1 MNVFTEVYE
10 KSIEL
15 LKAKSLADD
24 WKDVEAALKALLEA
38 DGPAIGKAEA
48 LEQLRGLL
56 AKKAKGKKNASAAKA
71 EAIVDA
77 SRSAVNGY
85 QDRAAMLKMLQH
97 FYMVA
102 KKGGQSIWVVDSP
115 KSFPKWTYDHFSGK
129 TAADL
134 KTELAKSDE
143 VFGPG
148 HRRMMSASLQL
159 ARKWAADVEAKLGDP
174 SKATLGKVRRWFH
187 EEGADDAAVKTT
199 SGKLLEGFKKI
210 HATCNSTQVIFSDR
224 PHLRT
229 SGEWDNAYA
238 SVNDRDA
245 MPVIYIFQVFLKTG
259 KRNKLGQIPK
269 LWLCALTVIH
279 ELSHKLVKTKDK
291 RYDFDG
297 LKPGPNLSPAD
308 ALENADSW
316 AYFSGDVVGAL
327 SKGTLKSVLK

>member
-24 WKDVEAALKALLEA
+24 WKDVEAGLKALLEA
-38 DGPAIGKAEA
+38 GGPAVGKAEA
-48 LEQLRGLL
+48 LDKLRSLL
-56 AKKAKGKKNASAAKA
+56 AKKAKGKKSAGAAKA
-71 EAIVDA
+71 DAIVEA
-77 SRSAVNGY
+77 SRSDANGY

-97 FYMVA
+97 FYMIA

-115 KSFPKWTYDHFSGK
+115 KSFPKWTYDLFSGK
-129 TAADL
+129 TAAEL
-134 KTELAKSDE
+134 KTELAKGEE

-148 HRRMMSASLQL
+148 HRKMMSESLQL
-159 ARKWAADVEAKLGDP
+159 ARKWSADVEAKLGDP
-174 SKATLGKVRRWFH
+174 DKTTLAKARRWFH
-187 EEGADDAAVKTT
+187 EDGASDADAKTT
-199 SGKLLEGFKKI
+199 CKTLLDGFKKI
-210 HATCNSTQVIFSDR
+210 HATANSSKVIFSDR
-224 PHLRT
+224 PHLRA
-229 SGEWDNAYA
+229 SGDWDNTYA

-279 ELSHKLVKTKDK
+279 ELSHKLVGTKDK
-291 RYDFDG
+291 RYDYAG

-308 ALENADSW
+308 ALANADSW
-316 AYFSGDVVGAL
+316 AYFSADVVGAL